1 MTATKFMAIYSSA
14 KKMLRRKVLFAYA
27 HRRMEWWL
35 YDEDYLDPRW
45 MLPGEEMVL
54 VDVEYY
60 WQGHDVLHAAVDRA
74 IHEKHGVYAILP
86 GDLSG
91 RCAVVDSDTGRVD
104 RVIMADD
111 ELDRVDGKILK
122 NDPFAVV
129 GDVYDFSSKVFRKP
143 LRLVASRKMLRC
155 STSIYRHAA

>member
-35 YDEDYLDPRW
+35 YDEDYLDQKW
-45 MLPGEEMVL
+45 LLPGEEMVL

-60 WQGHDVLHAAVDRA
+60 WQGHDVLHAAIDMA
-74 IHEKHGVYAILP
+74 IHQKHGVYAILP

-91 RCAVVDSDTGRVD
+91 RCAVIDPSTGRVEGI
-104 RVIMADD
+104 IMADD
-111 ELDRVDGKILK
+111 ELDVVEGKILM
-122 NDPFAVV
+122 NDPLVDC
-129 GDVYDFSSKVFRKP
+129 GDVYDFKRKIFRKP
-143 LRLVASRKMLRC
+143 LRLIASRKKLLTSTTYLRL
-155 STSIYRHAA
+155 AA